1 MKGMIFI
8 FLSLIIFNS
17 NAFTNDTL
25 YIKPN
30 VLLVDNSTNYLNID
44 DVELLYDNKYFCGY
58 LIIALDSN
66 SYREN
71 KLNASIFWI
80 ENLDSIENENAKYYY
95 SYFIGLLSDSDRRFE
110 NGKNDKLSVFMH
122 YYNLFNYNNTP
133 NYVSYLYP
141 FSGQFLST
149 NLLYSVNI
157 WEKGKNGIIF
167 IIYETSFYTS
177 ILLFK
182 NLNRKIFIPT
192 SNLFSFFPIKFEN
205 AVELGFSLS
214 KYIIREF

>member
-80 ENLDSIENENAKYYY
+80 ENLDSIENIEK
-95 SYFIGLLSDSDRRFE
+95 SLL
-110 NGKNDKLSVFMH
+110 
-122 YYNLFNYNNTP
+122 P
-133 NYVSYLYP
+133 
-141 FSGQFLST
+141 
-149 NLLYSVNI
+149 
-157 WEKGKNGIIF
+157 
-167 IIYETSFYTS
+167 
-177 ILLFK
+177 
-182 NLNRKIFIPT
+182 
-192 SNLFSFFPIKFEN
+192 
-205 AVELGFSLS
+205 
-214 KYIIREF
+214 